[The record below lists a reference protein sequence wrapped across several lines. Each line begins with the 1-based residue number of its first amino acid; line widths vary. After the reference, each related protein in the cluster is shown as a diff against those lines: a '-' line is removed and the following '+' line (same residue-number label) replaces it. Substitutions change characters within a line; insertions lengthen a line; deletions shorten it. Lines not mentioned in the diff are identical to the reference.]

1 MQSPP
6 AGSALAK
13 EKAMFAWKSAIRWTL
28 LLAVL
33 TMLAGDALAAGPG
46 GRGRGRGG
54 PRHGQQQRGGPQGR
68 GGSRGRGGP
77 DAAWQQDRGLIQQ
90 LFANRDKIT
99 RSVKNLPDGV
109 ETLTQSNDPRVA
121 RLIQVHVAAMKNRLE
136 TGRPVR
142 QRDPLFAALFAHA
155 GDVAMHVENTPGG
168 VHVIEKGRNP
178 LAARLVQA
186 HAQVVS
192 LFLSNGHVEAQKPHA
207 VPGR

>member
-1 MQSPP
+1 M
-6 AGSALAK
+6 SAWRNLVG
-13 EKAMFAWKSAIRWTL
+13 
-28 LLAVL
+28 LLAVAAIL
-33 TMLAGDALAAGPG
+33 GMLADDALAAGPG
-46 GRGRGRGG
+46 GRGRGGPRG
-54 PRHGQQQRGGPQGR
+54 PRHGQQQLGGPRGR
-68 GGSRGRGGP
+68 GGQGRGGP

-142 QRDPLFAALFAHA
+142 LRDPLFAALFSHA

-178 LAARLVQA
+178 LAAKLVQA

-192 LFLSNGHVEAQKPHA
+192 LFLSNGHAEAQRAHA